1 MLTKHHVVTIAH
13 PRRAPALDPEDVAT
27 AARFVRAGE
36 SFKTNDESFCPTC
49 LAGKNP
55 GAWCYLYVAWIGSDT
70 TTPNG
75 GAENEGD
82 SHAATTRP
90 NDDDASGERGRARGG
105 GGGEG
110 DDVETAGVRADGA
123 AAEARRRDSL
133 STCVVFLCSRPDA
146 FEDARRARAIVEGR
160 LRRLG
165 TLEKIEARIRPERRG
180 GRAGETRPAD
190 ADDAE
195 GGREPERELG
205 GGEAGANSGDPKP
218 PNSPP
223 GTNALSPSR
232 RLASP
237 PPSPPPRGPEEDPG
251 SDHPDLGAG
260 SLGGGPVFSTSPNN
274 VSRSSLGGAFLP
286 SSALRKKPPGV
297 GETRPGS
304 VSLARHVP
312 RAAGGGGGYSTPP
325 GRSGPSRP
333 RQHRAL
339 LHFLYVRPPLGQFVA
354 PDWAPPL
361 NDTKAQKTLLRAYQR
376 VLVGARGAEWFAR
389 RAEEEDVGFKG
400 ANAGGGRSR
409 RAAPGGGAN
418 TGARIRGDGGGG
430 GSPFGG
436 ATSYGDLGSSG
447 GSGVPFGASG
457 GRKVHFERSEDFVLL
472 ACAGTDFELV
482 VALDPTTEQSAAVA
496 VCNRLCAWLRQEEPQ
511 LFVPV

>member
-110 DDVETAGVRADGA
+110 DDVETAGVRTDGA
-123 AAEARRRDSL
+123 AAEARRRDSP

-180 GRAGETRPAD
+180 GRAGRTRPRRRRRRGGGTRTRTRTR
-190 ADDAE
+190 
-195 GGREPERELG
+195 GGRRG
-205 GGEAGANSGDPKP
+205 R
-218 PNSPP
+218 
-223 GTNALSPSR
+223 T
-232 RLASP
+232 
-237 PPSPPPRGPEEDPG
+237 RGP
-251 SDHPDLGAG
+251 
-260 SLGGGPVFSTSPNN
+260 
-274 VSRSSLGGAFLP
+274 
-286 SSALRKKPPGV
+286 
-297 GETRPGS
+297 
-304 VSLARHVP
+304 
-312 RAAGGGGGYSTPP
+312 
-325 GRSGPSRP
+325 
-333 RQHRAL
+333 
-339 LHFLYVRPPLGQFVA
+339 
-354 PDWAPPL
+354 
-361 NDTKAQKTLLRAYQR
+361 
-376 VLVGARGAEWFAR
+376 
-389 RAEEEDVGFKG
+389 
-400 ANAGGGRSR
+400 
-409 RAAPGGGAN
+409 
-418 TGARIRGDGGGG
+418 
-430 GSPFGG
+430 
-436 ATSYGDLGSSG
+436 
-447 GSGVPFGASG
+447 
-457 GRKVHFERSEDFVLL
+457 
-472 ACAGTDFELV
+472 
-482 VALDPTTEQSAAVA
+482 
-496 VCNRLCAWLRQEEPQ
+496 
-511 LFVPV
+511 